1 MLMEVDIYLN
11 SILNTTK
18 LYFTGNILVCLG
30 PVRTSVIK
38 ERLRISLGT
47 VSASGDGW
55 DEPIH
60 NMPFLIEPED
70 GETSS

>member
-1 MLMEVDIYLN
+1 MYLN

-30 PVRTSVIK
+30 PGRTSVMIK
-38 ERLRISLGT
+38 EMLRISLGT

-55 DEPIH
+55 GEPIH